1 MNLQTNK
8 RKYKPDHRLSK
19 ITEIVKVKETKLT
32 LNLEDKSST
41 QNIAIN
47 CNINSFNNSFYE
59 VSIQIPRMHN

>member
-1 MNLQTNK
+1 MNLQKNK

-19 ITEIVKVKETKLT
+19 ITEIVKVKEMKLT

-47 CNINSFNNSFYE
+47 CNINSFNNSFSE
-59 VSIQIPRMHN
+59 VNLQIPRMQN